1 MSFESQALPPD
12 VTNEERNFICRS
24 GRRVVIG
31 FWTQVP
37 SRCFV
42 CNEEATFSEK
52 IESEELNHIEVHF
65 CEEHKKK
72 RKQQFI
78 LIVAYAA
85 LCLAGLIVAGFLNQ
99 PVYGSM
105 AFVAILFVPI
115 LSLPYSIKAKFKQR
129 SIWIRGAGKE
139 FLDSLPEYKE

>member
-1 MSFESQALPPD
+1 M
-12 VTNEERNFICRS
+12 
-24 GRRVVIG
+24 
-31 FWTQVP
+31 
-37 SRCFV
+37 